1 MNNRCRKFLYPAL
14 LLTLISCSSPKDNA
28 QLLLEAKTLIS
39 QNEKPEAVIN
49 LKNILQKDPE
59 HSEARYL
66 LGKIYLS
73 ADNYLS
79 AEKELQRAIASNP
92 NNFQAILAL
101 AKTQLSL
108 SKFDD
113 IINTLSGIDFNSIDD
128 NTYALLLTGQAY
140 LSKGKI
146 DLAKESI
153 YKANNLNSDSM
164 HSILGNALIAA
175 YENNSTEAL
184 SLLKHLLEKDSEFQE
199 ALLLKGSV
207 LSNNQ
212 RFQEAAEAYSAYYK
226 LKPANFGI
234 RTLVAHN
241 YIKAG
246 NFDIAK
252 THIEALLKINDNHP
266 TINLLAAQIKYSEES
281 FQEAKAFADKV
292 VNSTNNA
299 LAQMISGLS
308 SYQLQSYEQA
318 YYQLNA
324 IADLLPKDHR
334 VNKVLAL
341 LQVKL
346 GYTEELNETLGQFSN
361 LTADDASLYANIGRE
376 LANKGDK
383 KAAQEMFSKAN
394 SLAPDNATI
403 KAQLGMIKLLNTD
416 ESGLDEL
423 KKAIELDP
431 NFKAANI
438 ALAMNYLKDNKIL
451 EAEKIA
457 DQWLKINPNNTA
469 AIILRGNIAMKSSQ
483 ANEAIK
489 YFNQAI
495 SVNPESVISF
505 FNLAVIS
512 AEKRQYSESDNYL
525 DKLFSIDLEYPY
537 AYRLAISNSLKLN
550 NAEVL
555 EGKILNFIKESPK
568 AIWPK
573 VIMAR
578 RLVIKNDHQQAISIL
593 ETLNDYNVLPNF
605 YFSALSNALLSNNN
619 KNKLIEMY
627 TKWQYAQPNNPAAF
641 LSYIDILDQQ
651 KQYKLALD
659 VTKKALSQ
667 EKLQDHFQLQALE
680 GYYLLATN
688 QIELAN
694 KKINRLATLKPNH
707 GFLLR
712 IQGQLALAQT
722 KFSDAI
728 NYLSRSLELNKK
740 TTTALLLATA
750 YRENGQESEAINLLE
765 GELKQS
771 PNNLLI
777 TRFLAELYVTTS
789 PDEAINS
796 YSQMIKKNPND
807 IVALNNIAWTYL
819 EQNNLGQALV
829 FSTKAKELAPKHPQ
843 ILDTYGLIMTKSNRL
858 SEALEALSLANTLS
872 PTNKDIIEHLAAA
885 YKANNQP
892 NKAEELLKENTLD
905 GVK

>member
-1 MNNRCRKFLYPAL
+1 MNNRCRNLLYPAL
-14 LLTLISCSSPKDNA
+14 LLTLISCSSPKDNE
-28 QLLLEAKTLIS
+28 QLLIEAKTLIS

-49 LKNILQKDPE
+49 LKNILQKDPQ

-66 LGKIYLS
+66 LGEIYLS
-73 ADNYLS
+73 ADDYLS
-79 AEKELQRAIASNP
+79 AEKEFKRAIANNP
-92 NNFQAILAL
+92 ENYQAILQL

-113 IINTLSGIDFNSIDD
+113 VINTMNNINFESSDD
-128 NTYALLLTGQAY
+128 KIYSLLLTGQAY
-140 LSKGKI
+140 LSTDKI

-153 YKANNLNSDSM
+153 NKANNLNSDSL
-164 HSILGNALIAA
+164 HSILGKALIAA

-184 SLLKHLLEKDSEFQE
+184 SLLNNLLEKDSEFHE

-207 LSNNQ
+207 LSRNKE
-212 RFQEAAEAYSAYYK
+212 FQKAAEAYLAYYK

-241 YIKAG
+241 FIKAG
-246 NFDIAK
+246 NFDAAK
-252 THIEALLKINDNHP
+252 PHIEALIKINDNHP
-266 TINLLAAQIKYSEES
+266 TINVLAAQIKYSEEDFAAS
-281 FQEAKAFADKV
+281 KELADKV

-308 SYQLQSYEQA
+308 SYQLKSYEQA

-457 DQWLKINPNNTA
+457 DQWLKTNPQNTA
-469 AIILRGNIAMKSSQ
+469 AIILRGNIAMKSGK
-483 ANEAIK
+483 ADEAIK

-495 SVNPESVISF
+495 SVNPESIISF
-505 FNLAVIS
+505 FNLAVI
-512 AEKRQYSESDNYL
+512 AADKKQYVESNNYL
-525 DKLFSIDLEYPY
+525 DKIFSIELEYPY

-550 NAEVL
+550 N
-555 EGKILNFIKESPK
+555 GKILEDKIFRFIKESPK

-578 RLVIKNDHQQAISIL
+578 RLAIKKDHQQAITIL
-593 ETLNDYNVLPNF
+593 EALTEYNKLPNF
-605 YFSALSNALLSNNN
+605 YFSVLSDVLRAS
-619 KNKLIEMY
+619 KDDKKLAEMY
-627 TKWQYAQPNNPAAF
+627 TKWQSAQPNNEAAF

-651 KQYKLALD
+651 QRYKLALE

-667 EKLQDHFQLQALE
+667 EKLHNHFQLQALE

-688 QIELAN
+688 QIELAS
-694 KKINRLATLKPNH
+694 KKVNRLATIKPNH

-712 IQGQLALAQT
+712 VQGQLALAQSN
-722 KFSDAI
+722 FPDAI
-728 NYLSRSLELNKK
+728 DYLSRSLKLNKK
-740 TTTALLLATA
+740 TSTAIFLATA
-750 YRENGQESEAINLLE
+750 YKGNEQVSEAINLLE
-765 GELKQS
+765 AELKLS
-771 PNNLLI
+771 PNNLVI
-777 TRFLAELYVTTS
+777 TRFLAELYVTNS
-789 PDEAINS
+789 PSDAIAS
-796 YSQMIKKNPND
+796 YKKMLKKNPND

-819 EQNNLGQALV
+819 EQNNLEQAIV
-829 FSTKAKELAPKHPQ
+829 FSTKAKNLAPKHPQ
-843 ILDTYGLIMTKSNRL
+843 ILDTYGLILTKSNNL
-858 SEALEALSLANTLS
+858 SEALEALTLANTLS
-872 PTNKDIIEHLAAA
+872 PNNTDIIEHLADA
-885 YKANNQP
+885 YKADNQLE
-892 NKAEELLKENTLD
+892 KAKKLLKDNNLD
-905 GVK
+905 VKK